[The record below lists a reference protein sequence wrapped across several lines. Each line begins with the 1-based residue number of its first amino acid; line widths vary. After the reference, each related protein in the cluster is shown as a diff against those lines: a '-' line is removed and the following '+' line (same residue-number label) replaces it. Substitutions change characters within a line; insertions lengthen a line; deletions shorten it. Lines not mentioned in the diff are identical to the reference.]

1 MATLA
6 RLIGG
11 ALICVSVLAVIQ
23 TVREIALWEVGG
35 GRYAEQSISERAFT
49 FAGRRIAASDDLPTD
64 TGHSQAAVLGVLS
77 LRIGGAI
84 VGSPTKADIRRAL
97 TDKGRYHLWF
107 DA

>member
-49 FAGRRIAASDDLPTD
+49 FAG
-64 TGHSQAAVLGVLS
+64 
-77 LRIGGAI
+77 
-84 VGSPTKADIRRAL
+84 
-97 TDKGRYHLWF
+97 
-107 DA
+107 